1 MNNRQAGN
9 AVEATDRDDGLY
21 ATSAWK
27 IMTAKTTR
35 IGDSQADESAASLST
50 IDTERQRA
58 NAAELRAAELV
69 ELLGVAEQECRDLRL
84 RCQKYGI
91 TGEVI
96 VVNASSTCDS
106 DRNVRDT
113 AASKTACLTENSRT
127 EEARL
132 RDQVRALEREA
143 ADHHSHLAS
152 VEAKLAEAN
161 ARVVNAARLEAKS
174 LADILSHHRAVFAAR
189 CKETTEPQLRS
200 VILEVLDDVDRWLAD
215 AITAGGGRDPRQD
228 MEISRSKDDTNGILD
243 GGRHGEADAC
253 CHRDNFRACGMG
265 PLGVIG
271 RLQAETSS
279 LRSRYEYSVQEQ
291 RRLHI
296 ELTNPVS
303 VTCTACGTETQ
314 APRCTGVGRPLPP
327 KDVACGDTEVHC
339 LTRST
344 ATPQSLMQD
353 VSPCSPR
360 SSSTAP
366 AGCRW
371 PRTISTTPRSG
382 VGAEAD
388 DGVAVQ
394 GPFDELRSPSV
405 QSWRVGRAKEQV
417 TPEPLRDHLKARPQQ
432 GLQSGL
438 TLPSPA
444 PISPRKVPSTAR
456 GASTPMQVVRQI
468 RRKMTEDYEF
478 RSPRLLTLVHR
489 HPAPEE
495 DPPKLMELRER
506 FFKS

>member
-35 IGDSQADESAASLST
+35 VGDSQADEYAAALST

-58 NAAELRAAELV
+58 NAAELRAAEIA
-69 ELLGVAEQECRDLRL
+69 ELLGVAELECRDLRL

-91 TGEVI
+91 TGEVS
-96 VVNASSTCDS
+96 VVHASSQCDS
-106 DRNVRDT
+106 DRNLRDT
-113 AASKTACLTENSRT
+113 TASKTACLTENSRT

-161 ARVVNAARLEAKS
+161 TRVFNAARLEASS

-215 AITAGGGRDPRQD
+215 AITAGSGRDPRQD
-228 MEISRSKDDTNGILD
+228 MEMSRSKHDTNGGLD
-243 GGRHGEADAC
+243 GGRDGDDAC
-253 CHRDNFRACGMG
+253 WHRDNLRACGIR

-291 RRLHI
+291 RRLQI
-296 ELTNPVS
+296 EMTNPVT
-303 VTCTACGTETQ
+303 VTCTTCGTEAQ
-314 APRCTGVGRPLPP
+314 APRCTGVARPLPP
-327 KDVACGDTEVHC
+327 KDVVACADTEVHC
-339 LTRST
+339 LTMST
-344 ATPQSLMQD
+344 ATPQSLVQD
-353 VSPCSPR
+353 VSPWSPR
-360 SSSTAP
+360 SSSIGP

-371 PRTISTTPRSG
+371 PRTISATPRRG
-382 VGAEAD
+382 VGAEAG
-388 DGVAVQ
+388 DGVAIQ
-394 GPFDELRSPSV
+394 GPFDALRSPSV
-405 QSWRVGRAKEQV
+405 QSWRADRDKKQV
-417 TPEPLRDHLKARPQQ
+417 PLEPRRDHLKARPQQ
-432 GLQSGL
+432 ELPPGLM
-438 TLPSPA
+438 LPSRA
-444 PISPRKVPSTAR
+444 PISPRKVLSTAL
-456 GASTPMQVVRQI
+456 GASTPTQVARQI
-468 RRKMTEDYEF
+468 RRKMTEDFEL
-478 RSPRLLTLVHR
+478 RNPRLLNLVHR